1 MKRGEAGD
9 EIYNTADYYGVGQQ
23 YSDKTESYAVRKYID
38 PSLIGINFS
47 AAVVE
52 TLNSAGSITVN
63 FTVENTGSLT
73 MHDLVLRESEY
84 GEIYRLDTFEPGTQS
99 INQKVN
105 VGAPRNLTFTLEI
118 SDPSGNPYTYT
129 AYITADHVGTA
140 AAADDTPTIE
150 TPTDLV
156 AEVGSSVSSALRT
169 VLIVLAVLTVLAGI
183 ALIILSSLEKKER
196 QRIARRRAAR
206 ERRLR
211 EQALEAAGML
221 PRSGGNAP
229 ADGSTRVPRSRE

>member
-1 MKRGEAGD
+1 MLYTNRNRGAAILCGIATAALLLALLVLCVWGVAFDRGFYRE
-9 EIYNTADYYGVGQQ
+9 EYHKLQTADY
-23 YSDKTESYAVRKYID
+23 
-38 PSLIGINFS
+38 
-47 AAVVE
+47 
-52 TLNSAGSITVN
+52 
-63 FTVENTGSLT
+63 
-73 MHDLVLRESEY
+73 
-84 GEIYRLDTFEPGTQS
+84 
-99 INQKVN
+99 
-105 VGAPRNLTFTLEI
+105 
-118 SDPSGNPYTYT
+118 
-129 AYITADHVGTA
+129 VGTA